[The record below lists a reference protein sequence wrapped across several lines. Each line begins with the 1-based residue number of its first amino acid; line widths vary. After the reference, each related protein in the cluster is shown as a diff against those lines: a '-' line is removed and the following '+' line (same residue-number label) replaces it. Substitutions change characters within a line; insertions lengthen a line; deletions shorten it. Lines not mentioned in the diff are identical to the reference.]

1 MECGVII
8 MNYTNSKKYWTE
20 EDRNTVLQMDIDGY
34 TQHEIAKHIGR
45 SYNSVRHVM
54 ATEEYKRNKEMTL
67 NKLALSKTFEQGTVY
82 TIEEM
87 KDLSGIVF
95 LPSNFVYEGKTQ
107 GRRAKHIFRSVNG
120 GYLLTF
126 TDIQLYGFIFREGGG
141 DNAERLREDAG
152 FYQERSNQKGKI
164 TRSSRQRGEADR
176 RSYVEQTSSQESCYQ
191 KT

>member
-1 MECGVII
+1 
-8 MNYTNSKKYWTE
+8 MNYVNSKKYWTE
-20 EDRNTVLQMDIDGY
+20 EESNAVLQMDIAGY
-34 TQHEIAKHIGR
+34 TQHQIAERIGR

-67 NKLALSKTFEQGTVY
+67 NKLALSKTFDQGAVY

-87 KDLSGIVF
+87 KDLSGIIF

-126 TDIQLYGFIFREGGG
+126 TDIQLYGFIFKEGGG

-152 FYQERSNQKGKI
+152 RNKEGFSQKGEVARISRK
-164 TRSSRQRGEADR
+164 RSQKNRS
-176 RSYVEQTSSQESCYQ
+176 SYVEQTSS
-191 KT
+191 

>member
-34 TQHEIAKHIGR
+34 TQHEITKHIGR

-54 ATEEYKRNKEMTL
+54 ATEEYKRNKEMAL

-87 KDLSGIVF
+87 KDLSGIIF
-95 LPSNFVYEGKTQ
+95 LPSNFIYEGKTQ

-126 TDIQLYGFIFREGGG
+126 TDIQLYGFIFKEGGG
-141 DNAERLREDAG
+141 DNAEGLREDAG
-152 FYQERSNQKGKI
+152 CNQEGFSQKRKI
-164 TRSSRQRGEADR
+164 TRSSKKRSKKNCS
-176 RSYVEQTSSQESCYQ
+176 SYVEQTSS
-191 KT
+191 

>member
-20 EDRNTVLQMDIDGY
+20 EESNAVLQMDIAGY
-34 TQHEIAKHIGR
+34 TQHQIAERIGR

-67 NKLALSKTFEQGTVY
+67 NKLALSKTFEQGAVY

-87 KDLSGIVF
+87 KDLSGIIF

-107 GRRAKHIFRSVNG
+107 ERRAKHIFRSVNG

-126 TDIQLYGFIFREGGG
+126 TDLQLYGFIFKEGGG

-152 FYQERSNQKGKI
+152 RDKEGFSQKREVARISKKRSEENCCC
-164 TRSSRQRGEADR
+164 
-176 RSYVEQTSSQESCYQ
+176 YVEQTSS
-191 KT
+191 

>member
-20 EDRNTVLQMDIDGY
+20 EERNTVLQMDIDGY

-82 TIEEM
+82 TIEEA

-107 GRRAKHIFRSVNG
+107 GGRAKHIFRSVNG

-126 TDIQLYGFIFREGGG
+126 TDLQLYGFIFREGGE
-141 DNAERLREDAG
+141 NHAERLREDAG

-164 TRSSRQRGEADR
+164 TRSSRQRGEEDR
-176 RSYVEQTSSQESCYQ
+176 CCYVEQASS
-191 KT
+191 

>member
-54 ATEEYKRNKEMTL
+54 ATEEYKRNKEMAL

-95 LPSNFVYEGKTQ
+95 LPSDFVYEGKTQ
-107 GRRAKHIFRSVNG
+107 GRRGKHVFRSVNG

-126 TDIQLYGFIFREGGG
+126 TDIQLYGFVFREKGITPYREGGEG
-141 DNAERLREDAG
+141 RAKGIRKDAG
-152 FYQERSNQKGKI
+152 RYQERSNQERKVSY
-164 TRSSRQRGEADR
+164 RSRK
-176 RSYVEQTSSQESCYQ
+176 RSEENCCCYVEQTSS
-191 KT
+191 

>member
-8 MNYTNSKKYWTE
+8 MNYTNNKKYWTE

-87 KDLSGIVF
+87 KDLSGIIF

-126 TDIQLYGFIFREGGG
+126 TDIQLYGFIFKEGGG

-152 FYQERSNQKGKI
+152 FYQERSNQKGKV
-164 TRSSRQRGEADR
+164 TRSGRKRGKADR
-176 RSYVEQTSSQESCYQ
+176 CRYVEQTSS
-191 KT
+191 

>member
-20 EDRNTVLQMDIDGY
+20 EESNAVLQMDIAGY
-34 TQHEIAKHIGR
+34 TQHQIAERIGR

-67 NKLALSKTFEQGTVY
+67 NKLALSKTFEQGAVY

-87 KDLSGIVF
+87 KDLSGIIF

-126 TDIQLYGFIFREGGG
+126 TDLQLYGFIFKGGG
-141 DNAERLREDAG
+141 DDHAEGIREDAG
-152 FYQERSNQKGKI
+152 RHQEGFGQKGEVARISRK
-164 TRSSRQRGEADR
+164 RSKKNCS
-176 RSYVEQTSSQESCYQ
+176 SYVEQTSS
-191 KT
+191 

>member
-8 MNYTNSKKYWTE
+8 MNYTNNKKYWTE
-20 EDRNTVLQMDIDGY
+20 EDRNTVLQMDIAGY
-34 TQHEIAKHIGR
+34 TQHQIAERIGR

-54 ATEEYKRNKEMTL
+54 ATKEYKRNKEMAL

-82 TIEEM
+82 TIEEA

-107 GRRAKHIFRSVNG
+107 GGRAKHIFRSVNG

-141 DNAERLREDAG
+141 DNAERLRKDAG
-152 FYQERSNQKGKI
+152 RYQERSNQERKVSY
-164 TRSSRQRGEADR
+164 RSRKRSEENCS
-176 RSYVEQTSSQESCYQ
+176 SYVEQTSS
-191 KT
+191 

>member
-87 KDLSGIVF
+87 KDLSGIIF
-95 LPSNFVYEGKTQ
+95 LPSNFVYEGKT
-107 GRRAKHIFRSVNG
+107 
-120 GYLLTF
+120 
-126 TDIQLYGFIFREGGG
+126 
-141 DNAERLREDAG
+141 
-152 FYQERSNQKGKI
+152 
-164 TRSSRQRGEADR
+164 
-176 RSYVEQTSSQESCYQ
+176 
-191 KT
+191 

>member
-20 EDRNTVLQMDIDGY
+20 EESNAVLQMDIAGY

-82 TIEEM
+82 TIEEA

-107 GRRAKHIFRSVNG
+107 GGRAKHIFRSVNG

-141 DNAERLREDAG
+141 DNAERIRENAG
-152 FYQERSNQKGKI
+152 RHQEGFSQKGEVARISRK
-164 TRSSRQRGEADR
+164 RSQKNCS
-176 RSYVEQTSSQESCYQ
+176 SYVEQTSS
-191 KT
+191 

>member
-54 ATEEYKRNKEMTL
+54 ATEEYKRNKEMAL

-95 LPSNFVYEGKTQ
+95 LPSDFIYEGKTQ
-107 GRRAKHIFRSVNG
+107 GRRGKHVFRSVNG

-126 TDIQLYGFIFREGGG
+126 TDLQLYGFIFREGG
-141 DNAERLREDAG
+141 DDHAEGIREDAG
-152 FYQERSNQKGKI
+152 RHQEGFSQKGEV
-164 TRSSRQRGEADR
+164 TRSGRKRGKADR
-176 RSYVEQTSSQESCYQ
+176 CRYVEQTSS
-191 KT
+191 